1 MMKTSLLDRE
11 KLFGLFEL
19 DPIGTVLYS
28 RIEPDGASSGGE
40 PSVAGHN
47 FFDEVIP
54 FENVDE
60 FRQRITL
67 FTHGDVQV
75 GNFNFV
81 CRLNDESLPVRVL
94 LARIRERSNGEHTKS
109 ILVHIRKAQSFAP

>member
-1 MMKTSLLDRE
+1 MRTSLLDQQ

-19 DPIGTVLYS
+19 DPAGTVLYS
-28 RIEPDGASSGGE
+28 RIEPDGNSSDTGM
-40 PSVAGHN
+40 SVAGHN

-54 FENVDE
+54 FENVEE
-60 FRQRITL
+60 FRERISH
-67 FTHGDVQV
+67 FTNGDVQV

-81 CRLNDESLPVRVL
+81 CQLNDESLPVRVL

-109 ILVHIRKAQSFAP
+109 VLVHIRKAQSFAP